1 MSATAIRDKR
11 QTTLPA
17 DVSEAAGL
25 KPGDQV
31 EWRFEDGEIR
41 GRKLTPSEPRRVKAR
56 LVKRGGALVFEAH
69 GITIDSEAIAQAVEE
84 ERESQNE
91 LTREVQCDVAVI
103 VSRLIVHRTI
113 QPIRASAR
121 TQLVSPAS
129 RPQALTR

>member
-1 MSATAIRDKR
+1 MSATTIRDKR

-69 GITIDSEAIAQAVEE
+69 GITIDPEAIAQAVEE
-84 ERESQNE
+84 ERES
-91 LTREVQCDVAVI
+91 R
-103 VSRLIVHRTI
+103 
-113 QPIRASAR
+113 
-121 TQLVSPAS
+121 
-129 RPQALTR
+129 